1 MSFSSTPPLSADQRI
16 QHLETTLISVMTQVT
31 DLRSELQSLRSQ
43 RDDLQQ
49 RLEELEEDVN
59 VHQESA
65 VQANT
70 YRLSLHND
78 RLDALDGGP
87 DEQQDDVSD

>member
-1 MSFSSTPPLSADQRI
+1 MSSLPVPSPDQRF
-16 QHLETTLISVMTQVT
+16 QQLESAVFSLIAQVAELT
-31 DLRSELQSLRSQ
+31 SELQSLRSQ

-87 DEQQDDVSD
+87 DEQQDDDSD